1 MKNYFDI
8 KNLSSQYAE
17 FYRRVESEKSGSIFG
32 ACEPLKIAI
41 SSGLEK
47 KLVYVTADFVTAGRV
62 LEMFQ
67 SIYGKKAQ
75 MLKPSADNFTFSRA
89 KNNETNIDNLAT
101 LSRLAT
107 GEIQVLVLPVSA
119 ILSLYPSKSAILNNL
134 IKIKVDG
141 KIEPSAL
148 AEKLVKAGYK
158 REELV
163 SAPCQFALR
172 GDILDV
178 FPMQADTMYRVEFF
192 DQYIETI
199 CELDGQTM
207 KKGKSVKAIDVL
219 PCSNVFFED
228 GEQEAVQKYLSKCLE
243 REFEDGTAKEDY
255 VKNINDLKFK
265 LDSGLSG
272 FSLDYIFPLIKNKSS
287 IFDYLE
293 DSVVLI
299 DECKMVYDECV
310 SFEREKTEQIK
321 RLEKENTLL
330 SKTGNTFA
338 FSDFLSELSN
348 HISIAFQ
355 KITNT
360 NRFFNPKV
368 ILNIKS
374 SPVSRYTHNLSL
386 LAKDL
391 KKYDFDGYRSILFAG
406 TNQDAEYLKKTLL
419 NSGVELE
426 IANPETLSQSNSCLV
441 PFLFASGFILPDE
454 KIFVL
459 GTYDIL
465 PRKAKENKL
474 KIQRSN
480 VFSIPKVGD
489 YVVHS
494 FHGIGICEG
503 VTKLSGNFGTKDYVV
518 VRYRDGDKLY
528 VPIDQMNMLD
538 KFSGAEAPKRLSKIG
553 GQEFAKVKEKVKASV
568 KKLAFDLL
576 TLYAERE
583 KKKGFAYSKDTDLQV
598 EFENSFPYTE
608 TEDQLVSISEIKQD
622 MEQGK
627 VMDRLLCGDVGFG
640 KTEVALRAAFKAIV
654 DGKQVA
660 FMAPT
665 TILCEQHYNTARS
678 RMDNFGVKTEVLNRF
693 KTPKQAREILKK
705 LATGEIDVL
714 CGTHRIL
721 SSDVNFKDLGLII
734 LDEEQKFGVE
744 DKEKIKL
751 KYPNVDVLTLSA
763 TPIPRT
769 LHMSLSG
776 IRDVSIISTP
786 PSQRL
791 PIATYVT
798 EYSPTL
804 VKDAIEKE
812 MARNGQT
819 FILYNSVAKIYDYA
833 ERVRKIV
840 PNAKI
845 LVGHG
850 QMSGKELEDIIYKF
864 YHGEADVLICTTII
878 ENGID
883 IENANTLIVV
893 DSDHF
898 GLSQLYQLRGRVG
911 RGNRMAYAYLTYDAN
926 KVLTE
931 DAYKRLD
938 AISEFTEFGSGFKL
952 AMRDLEIRG
961 SGNVLGAEQHGHM
974 EKVGYELYSKLL
986 AEAVNELRFGKV
998 QEETDVQIKVAV
1010 DAFIPDTYITKSEDR
1025 MVAYKTI
1032 AGIRNDQDR
1041 DRVIHDFTE
1050 VFGQVPKVVLN
1061 LIDVAYIKAKAAKL
1075 KAESVV
1081 SSQSAFEI
1089 VFDSKDKIIGNEEV
1103 GELIF
1108 KFRAKCS
1115 LDFTNGSKICFKRSA
1130 NAEENFNLLKEFMK
1144 AV

>member
-8 KNLSSQYAE
+8 KNLNKVYE
-17 FYRRVESEKSGSIFG
+17 DFYNRVESEKSGSIFG
-32 ACEPLKIAI
+32 ACEPFKIAMASAFEHKI
-41 SSGLEK
+41 L
-47 KLVYVTADFVTAGRV
+47 YVTADFVTAGRV

-67 SIYGKKAQ
+67 SLFGKRAQ
-75 MLKPSADNFTFSRA
+75 MLKPAPDNFTFSRA
-89 KNNETNIDNLAT
+89 KNNETNIDNLVT
-101 LSRLAT
+101 LSRLAS
-107 GEIQVLVLPVSA
+107 GEVDVLVLPVSA
-119 ILSLYPSKSAILNNL
+119 VLSLYPTKQAILNNF
-134 IKIKVDG
+134 IKIKVDE

-158 REELV
+158 REDLV

-178 FPMQADTMYRVEFF
+178 FPMQAETMYRVEFF
-192 DQYIETI
+192 DQYIESI
-199 CELDGQTM
+199 CELDGATM
-207 KKGKSVKAIDVL
+207 KKGKSVKAIEIL
-219 PCSNVFFED
+219 PCSNVFFE
-228 GEQEAVQKYLSKCLE
+228 ENEVALIQKYLDKCLE
-243 REFEDGTAKEDY
+243 RKFEDGTEKEEY

-265 LDSGLSG
+265 LENETSG

-287 IFDYLE
+287 IFDYIK
-293 DSVVLI
+293 DFAVLI
-299 DECKMVYDECV
+299 DECKMVYDESI

-321 RLEKENTLL
+321 RLEKDNVLL
-330 SKTGNTFA
+330 SKTGNTFE
-338 FSDFLSELSN
+338 FSEFLNELPN
-348 HISIAFQ
+348 HISVAFQ

-368 ILNIKS
+368 VLNIKS
-374 SPVSRYTHNLSL
+374 SPVSRYTHNLAL

-391 KKYDFDGYRSILFAG
+391 KKYDFDGYRSILFAK
-406 TNQDAEYLKKTLL
+406 TQQDAEYLKKTLL
-419 NSGVELE
+419 NSGVEYD
-426 IANPETLSQSNSCLV
+426 ISNPDKLSETNSSII
-441 PFLFASGFILPDE
+441 PKEFASGFILPEE

-474 KIQRSN
+474 KVQRSN

-553 GQEFAKVKEKVKASV
+553 GQEFAKVKEKVKSSV

-576 TLYAERE
+576 ALYAERE

-660 FMAPT
+660 FLAPT
-665 TILCEQHYNTARS
+665 TILCEQHYNTARA

-705 LATGEIDVL
+705 VESGEIDVL

-721 SSDVNFKDLGLII
+721 SADVNFKDLGLII

-798 EYSPTL
+798 EYSASL
-804 VKDAIEKE
+804 VKEAIEKE
-812 MARNGQT
+812 MSRNGQT

-850 QMSGKELEDIIYKF
+850 QMPGKELEDIIYKF

-911 RGNRMAYAYLTYDAN
+911 RGNRMAYAYLTYDPN
-926 KVLTE
+926 KVLSV

-986 AEAVNELRFGKV
+986 AEAVSELRGQKV
-998 QEETDVQIKVAV
+998 QEENDVQIKVAV

-1032 AGIRNDQDR
+1032 AGIKNDQDK
-1041 DRVIHDFTE
+1041 DRVLHDFSE
-1050 VFGQVPKVVLN
+1050 VFGPVPKVVQN
-1061 LIDVAYIKAKAAKL
+1061 LIDVAYIKAKASKL

-1081 SSQSAFEI
+1081 SSLSAFEI
-1089 VFDSKDKIIGNEEV
+1089 VFDSKDKIIGNEEI
-1103 GELIF
+1103 GELIY
-1108 KFRAKCS
+1108 KFRFQCS
-1115 LDFTNGSKICFKRSA
+1115 LDFTNGSKICFKRSK
-1130 NAEENFNLLKEFMK
+1130 NAEDNFNLLKEFMK

>member
-8 KNLSSQYAE
+8 KNLNKVYE
-17 FYRRVESEKSGSIFG
+17 DFYNRVESEKSGSIFG
-32 ACEPLKIAI
+32 ACEPFKIAMASAFEHKI
-41 SSGLEK
+41 L
-47 KLVYVTADFVTAGRV
+47 YVTADFVTAGRV

-67 SIYGKKAQ
+67 SLFGKRAQ
-75 MLKPSADNFTFSRA
+75 MLKPAPDNFTFSRA
-89 KNNETNIDNLAT
+89 KNNETNIDNLVT
-101 LSRLAT
+101 LSRLAS
-107 GEIQVLVLPVSA
+107 GEVDVLVLPVSA
-119 ILSLYPSKSAILNNL
+119 VLSLYPTKQAILNNF
-134 IKIKVDG
+134 IKIKVDE

-158 REELV
+158 REDLV

-178 FPMQADTMYRVEFF
+178 FPMQAETMYRVEFF
-192 DQYIETI
+192 DQYIESI
-199 CELDGQTM
+199 CELDGATM
-207 KKGKSVKAIDVL
+207 KKGKSVKAIEIL
-219 PCSNVFFED
+219 PCSNVFFE
-228 GEQEAVQKYLSKCLE
+228 ENEVALIQKYLDKCLE
-243 REFEDGTAKEDY
+243 RKFEDGTEKEEY

-265 LDSGLSG
+265 LENETSG

-287 IFDYLE
+287 IFDYIK
-293 DSVVLI
+293 DFAVLI
-299 DECKMVYDECV
+299 DECKMVYDESI

-321 RLEKENTLL
+321 RLENDNVLL
-330 SKTGNTFA
+330 SKTGNTFE
-338 FSDFLSELSN
+338 FSEFLNELPN
-348 HISIAFQ
+348 HISVAFQ

-368 ILNIKS
+368 VLNIKS
-374 SPVSRYTHNLSL
+374 SPVSRYTHNLAL
-386 LAKDL
+386 LTKDL
-391 KKYDFDGYRSILFAG
+391 KKYDFDGYRSILFAK
-406 TNQDAEYLKKTLL
+406 TQQDAEYLKKTLL
-419 NSGVELE
+419 NSGVEYD
-426 IANPETLSQSNSCLV
+426 ISNPDKLSETNSSII
-441 PFLFASGFILPDE
+441 PKEFASGFILPDE

-474 KIQRSN
+474 KVQRSN

-553 GQEFAKVKEKVKASV
+553 GQEFAKVKEKVKSSV

-576 TLYAERE
+576 ALYAERE

-660 FMAPT
+660 FLAPT
-665 TILCEQHYNTARS
+665 TILCEQHYNTARA

-705 LATGEIDVL
+705 VESGEIDVL

-721 SSDVNFKDLGLII
+721 SADVNFKDLGLII

-798 EYSPTL
+798 EYSASL
-804 VKDAIEKE
+804 VKEAIEKE
-812 MARNGQT
+812 MSRNGQT

-850 QMSGKELEDIIYKF
+850 QMPGKELEDIIYKF

-893 DSDHF
+893 ESDHF

-911 RGNRMAYAYLTYDAN
+911 RGNRMAYAYLTYDPN

-986 AEAVNELRFGKV
+986 AEAVSELRGQKV
-998 QEETDVQIKVAV
+998 QEENDVQIKVAV

-1032 AGIRNDQDR
+1032 AGIKNDQDK
-1041 DRVIHDFTE
+1041 DRVLHDFSE
-1050 VFGQVPKVVLN
+1050 VFGPVPKVVQN
-1061 LIDVAYIKAKAAKL
+1061 LIDVAYIKAKASKL
-1075 KAESVV
+1075 KAKSVV
-1081 SSQSAFEI
+1081 SSLSAFEI
-1089 VFDSKDKIIGNEEV
+1089 VFDSKDKIIGNEEI
-1103 GELIF
+1103 GELIY
-1108 KFRAKCS
+1108 KFRFQCS
-1115 LDFTNGSKICFKRSA
+1115 LDFTNGSKICFKRSK
-1130 NAEENFNLLKEFMK
+1130 NAEDNFNLLKEFMK